1 MLFTCLLCAGNV
13 EGSVTV
19 SFDTLY
25 TGPLPPSA
33 DIAGQPPPSTWD
45 LIQRVY
51 RLQKHWDR
59 DIMTIIIFIY
69 IVYFWCIFGQSH
81 SCCICAKYDN
91 NNWDMLVSQTL
102 GYAGVTNTGICWCHK
117 HWDIMLVSQT
127 LGYNA
132 GVTNTGI

>member
-1 MLFTCLLCAGNV
+1 MINVMGYLTEKNFTKCFKTKLLFTCLLCAGNV

-33 DIAGQPPPSTWD
+33 DIAGQPPPSAWD

-59 DIMTIIIFIY
+59 DIMTII
-69 IVYFWCIFGQSH
+69 
-81 SCCICAKYDN
+81 
-91 NNWDMLVSQTL
+91 
-102 GYAGVTNTGICWCHK
+102 TGICWCNK
-117 HWDIMLVSQT
+117 HWDRDT
-127 LGYNA
+127 
-132 GVTNTGI
+132 GVTNTFYSFRSSNHTDITKLHLLLDGSYC

>member
-1 MLFTCLLCAGNV
+1 M

-25 TGPLPPSA
+25 TRPLPPSA

-59 DIMTIIIFIY
+59 DIMTIIIFYLYIY
-69 IVYFWCIFGQSH
+69 YNFGVS
-81 SCCICAKYDN
+81 SDN
-91 NNWDMLVSQTL
+91 LTAVVSVLNTIII
-102 GYAGVTNTGICWCHK
+102 TGICWCHK
-117 HWDIMLVSQT
+117 HWDMLVSQT

-132 GVTNTGI
+132 GVTNTF